1 VSDKAPLYLSREWI
15 IVNAIMTEQIGSPKG
30 KRGMDETTFKQF
42 LQWLSEDSHVAGKEY
57 LHIRRLMVTY
67 FTRKACSDPDSLA
80 DTTLDRAVGVI
91 AKGDAYATPRALCYG
106 IAKNV
111 WLEYLHLKAN
121 KTVPWDE
128 THIPNP
134 VNDTEQQ
141 ELEAR
146 CLEKCLSKLPEARRN
161 LISRYYQGSG
171 KDNVEARKALARDH
185 GGEERLR
192 IKAFRIRKELRRCI
206 DSCIKQSSTV

>member
-1 VSDKAPLYLSREWI
+1 MKV
-15 IVNAIMTEQIGSPKG
+15 VMTEQIGSPKG
-30 KRGMDETTFKQF
+30 KRGIDETTFKQF
-42 LQWLSEDSHVAGKEY
+42 LQWLSEDSYMAGQEY

-67 FTRKACSDPDSLA
+67 FTRKACPDPDGLA

-91 AKGDAYATPRALCYG
+91 AKGNAYPTPRALCYG

-111 WLEYLHLKAN
+111 WREYLKEN
-121 KTVPWDE
+121 KPVPLEE
-128 THIPNP
+128 TYVLNP
-134 VNDTEQQ
+134 VNATEQQ

-146 CLEKCLSKLPEARRN
+146 CLEKCLSKLSETRRD
-161 LISRYYQGSG
+161 LIARYYQGSG
-171 KDNVEARKALARDH
+171 KDKVETRKALARDH

-206 DSCIKQSSTV
+206 DSCIKQSSTM